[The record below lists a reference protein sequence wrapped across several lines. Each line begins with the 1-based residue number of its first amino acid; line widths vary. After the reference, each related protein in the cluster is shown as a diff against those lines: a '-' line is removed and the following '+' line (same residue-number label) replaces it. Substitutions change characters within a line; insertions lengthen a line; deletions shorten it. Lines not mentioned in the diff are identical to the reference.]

1 MPVQDDDF
9 AAGWLTLLRRGF
21 VAGLG
26 ALAIATGLCA
36 IPTLLTWF
44 APGTESSSAGAAMKA
59 AGLLAISGNH
69 GGIVVDGVMVSLTP
83 LLVTLLLGWL
93 IADHARRTDSWVGIA
108 GLATGYCV
116 GVALLAGWARLGTTH
131 APVLRSAAA
140 GLVFAVIVGGCAR
153 LADQPF
159 AWFSERWLRVLRAAG
174 AVVALYLLAG
184 SLLIV
189 GMLVAHFDT
198 AVEIQQELATG
209 TGGLPVALLGFALA
223 PNGVLSAVG
232 YLSGP
237 GFDVGSHASVSMLAV
252 SHGRLPLFPL
262 LAAVPTGRPATTLG
276 VVMAVLVALAAGW
289 IVWRALKPIGHGT
302 DDLLDVL
309 LVCALVGVALGA
321 MSMLAAGG
329 VGDGALRGVGPVG
342 WQVALA
348 SSVAVLL
355 ASAGWSGLAFLQR
368 ALVDNG
374 LFPSRAFVRNMV
386 SSKD

>member
-1 MPVQDDDF
+1 MPVQDDDC
-9 AAGWLTLLRRGF
+9 AAGWLTQLRRGF
-21 VAGLG
+21 VAGMG

-59 AGLLAISGNH
+59 AGLLVISGNH
-69 GGIVVDGVMVSLTP
+69 GGVVVDGVMVSLAP

-93 IADHARRTDSWVGIA
+93 LAEQARRTDSWVGFA
-108 GLATGYCV
+108 GLVIGYCV

-131 APVLRSAAA
+131 APIMRSAEASFAFAA
-140 GLVFAVIVGGCAR
+140 IVGGGAR
-153 LADQPF
+153 LADERF
-159 AWFSERWLRVLRAAG
+159 ARFSERWLRVFRAVG
-174 AVVALYLLAG
+174 AVTALYLLAG

-209 TGGLPVALLGFALA
+209 TGGLPVALLGLALA

-232 YLSGP
+232 YLCGP
-237 GFDVGSHASVSMLAV
+237 GFDVGSNASVSMFAV
-252 SHGRLPLFPL
+252 SHGHLPLFPL

-289 IVWRALKPIGHGT
+289 IVWRTLRPIGRGM

-309 LVCALVGVALGA
+309 LVAALVGIALGGMA
-321 MSMLAAGG
+321 MLASGG
-329 VGDGALRGVGPVG
+329 VGDGALRGVGAVG
-342 WQVALA
+342 WQVVLA

-355 ASAGWSGLAFLQR
+355 ASAGWYGLAFLQR
-368 ALVDNG
+368 LLVDNG
-374 LFPSRAFVRNMV
+374 LFPSGSFVESVV